1 MQARMVLAL
10 VDLTEC
16 PIEKVSGLASANGQ
30 VARADIEEMQRM
42 IAAIGDTAA
51 KTFAAFHDGEAEGML
66 DPGGAR
72 DRGRSSGEA
81 TTNDAHM

>member
-1 MQARMVLAL
+1 
-10 VDLTEC
+10 
-16 PIEKVSGLASANGQ
+16 
-30 VARADIEEMQRM
+30 MQRM

-72 DRGRSSGEA
+72 DCGGGSGEA